1 MDHERI
7 SNQMKVKLGRL
18 GVGATPNRSGAFVC
32 LVTHGD
38 GVSVLITNLAK
49 VSDWPGR
56 SNRRPAE
63 SKRYFDQS
71 CACNAGSSTFS

>member
-18 GVGATPNRSGAFVC
+18 GVGATPNRSGTFVC

-49 VSDWPGR
+49 VS
-56 SNRRPAE
+56 N
-63 SKRYFDQS
+63 
-71 CACNAGSSTFS
+71 